1 MKKNNQRNKLKKEQQ
16 QLGKN
21 NKKDWQKKHMKN
33 KKNKI
38 NLNKDKNIMISRKM
52 NVKNGYKEY
61 KTKKI
66 DQLENKLK
74 ILNLKYNK
82 LVKNKHD
89 PKF

>member
-38 NLNKDKNIMISRKM
+38 
-52 NVKNGYKEY
+52 
-61 KTKKI
+61 